1 MRRGHFSNIFFEMSD
16 ARRTVG
22 SGAHQRAQTAAA
34 TGSVS
39 RLATR
44 TGLAAWSGG
53 SRSTGGPPRVLG
65 SQELSDKRR
74 YAQRWNQALLAE
86 AIDAA
91 NATKQR
97 IGALTPAALARFVY
111 PSSLSMLFRCAHL
124 SFFFKTTG
132 TVWHCLDLLPSLWAG
147 CSRTL
152 RTS

>member
-97 IGALTPAALARFVY
+97 IGALTPAALVRFVFLLSDDVVLSC
-111 PSSLSMLFRCAHL
+111 SSLFLFQN
-124 SFFFKTTG
+124 TG
-132 TVWHCLDLLPSLWAG
+132 TVWRCLDLLPSLWAG